1 MGIMNSKSEALDILK
16 RSLTYLK
23 PYWPLQ
29 LACFGVAAVLAV
41 LSLVQPW
48 INKLLIDDVL
58 IAGDING
65 LKLICLLILLAYL
78 LRSGFNVLLSYL
90 YARVGGLAVYDLR
103 KSLYNHIQSLS
114 LPFFHSKRTGELIA
128 SFTSDISRMRNLY
141 TSTIVNLLTDTLR
154 FGALLVAMLL
164 IDTRLTLIAALSL
177 PFYGYFMARIGR
189 PIRKASKAVQERRA
203 AATGEL
209 QEKISGIRE
218 IKAFV
223 GETIHSNK
231 ISKSFRDLFRAG
243 VRHSVV
249 GALGSATGLIS
260 AIAFVL
266 VFWFGGRQV
275 IAEEMKMGVFIAFIG
290 YMGRLFGPVH
300 TFITLNTKLQSTVS
314 AAKRVFAVLDETPQV
329 RLAPDA
335 HEISRIEGPIVF
347 DNVSFAYIGNSEST
361 LDRINLEIAQGEM
374 VAIAGA
380 SGSGKTTLAMLLQR
394 FYDPTSGRILVNG
407 LDLKQIDLASYRKR
421 IGVVFQ
427 DAFLFDTSVRNN
439 ISFGRPEAREEEI
452 YRAAEAACAI
462 EFIEDLPKGMATKIG
477 ERGVSLSGGQ
487 QQRIAIARAILSDP
501 DLVIL
506 DEATSALD
514 KKSETYVQMALHRLF
529 HDRTS
534 LVIAHRLST
543 IADSNKIVFMQDG
556 AIIEMGSYEHLMAV
570 KGHFHRLYVATS
582 KMS

>member
-1 MGIMNSKSEALDILK
+1 MKPKNEVLNILK
-16 RSLTYLK
+16 RSFSYLK

-58 IAGDING
+58 IAGDIDG

-90 YARVGGLAVYDLR
+90 YSRVGGSAVYDLR
-103 KSLYNHIQSLS
+103 KSLYDHMQSLS
-114 LPFFHSKRTGELIA
+114 LPFFHRKRTGELIA
-128 SFTSDISRMRNLY
+128 SFTSDISRMRSLY

-164 IDTRLTLIAALSL
+164 INARLTLIAGLSL
-177 PFYGYFMARIGR
+177 PLYGYFMKRIGR
-189 PIRKASKAVQERRA
+189 PIRKASREVQERRA

-223 GETIHSNK
+223 GEAIHSDM

-243 VRHSVV
+243 VRHAVV
-249 GALGSATGLIS
+249 GAMGGVTGLIS

-275 IAEEMKMGVFIAFIG
+275 IAEEMKMGMFIAFIG

-300 TFITLNTKLQSTVS
+300 TFVSLNTKIHSSVS
-314 AAKRVFAVLDETPQV
+314 AAKRVFAVIDESPQV
-329 RLAPDA
+329 KLATDPNK
-335 HEISRIEGPIVF
+335 IRRINGPIIF
-347 DNVSFAYIGNSEST
+347 DNVSFTYPGNSEST
-361 LDRINLEIAQGEM
+361 LDRINLDVAHGEM
-374 VAIAGA
+374 VAVTGA

-407 LDLKQIDLASYRKR
+407 IDLRDIDLASYRER

-427 DAFLFDTSVRNN
+427 DAFLFDTSVKDN
-439 ISFGRPEAREEEI
+439 ISFGKPEATDEEI
-452 YRAAEAACAI
+452 CRAAEAACAS
-462 EFIEDLPKGMATKIG
+462 EFIESLPQGMDTVIG

-487 QQRIAIARAILSDP
+487 RQRIAIARAILGNP

-514 KKSETYVQMALHRLF
+514 KESEKYVQVALQRLF
-529 HDRTS
+529 HDRTG

-543 IADSNKIVFMQDG
+543 IVNSDKIAFMRDG
-556 AIIEMGSYEHLMAV
+556 TLVEMGSYEHLMSV
-570 KGHFHRLYVATS
+570 KGHFHSLYGATS
-582 KMS
+582 VPG